1 MAGKGIVI
9 NFISD
14 IRRFL
19 KGTDDV
25 GKALEEV
32 SDSLDDV
39 AREGEGATEQLER
52 SFKDLTKVI
61 DTETDDAARKMARN
75 IDRGT
80 DAAKRDLDE
89 LRQESRQNFAE
100 TFSSF
105 DGSMESLLDGIQG
118 TLGGVTAGLG
128 SIPAFAA
135 AAVGAAGLGLVTGEL
150 VRQQEEA
157 NKLRENLANAYRQAA
172 EEGRDYLD
180 TAQIIA
186 EATDILLNPDRR
198 GELDRYKSEAER
210 IGVDINTYIQA
221 RAGDLDALAYSIEQA
236 QTAEARRA
244 GELIDTY
251 GTQGKRIDELS
262 DGAYAGLIY
271 ELEKLSGQHI
281 ANRDAAALYADFVSE
296 TSRAESVNIG
306 RVRDAEQQRWDA
318 LGRSY
323 DEAASRGPI
332 TIATE
337 LAPPNPDS
345 IRRSTEGTF
354 DRTPIRVRA
363 RLVTREGKEIS
374 G

>member
-19 KGTDDV
+19 KGTDDI
-25 GKALEEV
+25 GQALDEV

-332 TIATE
+332 NVPIEPTLPS
-337 LAPPNPDS
+337 LAEIES
-345 IRRSTEGTF
+345 RLAGLAKGR
-354 DRTPIRVRA
+354 RVRIPVD
-363 RLVTREGKEIS
+363 LITRSGKVLPD
-374 G
+374 